1 MKCWEIKSTDKLKK
15 GDVFLERN
23 LSLVLICRDFSIT
36 VVNHKKFYY
45 DSEFFMENRK
55 FFIHSDT
62 AYRKVQK

>member
-1 MKCWEIKSTDKLKK
+1 MNCQEIKSTDKLKR

-23 LSLVLICRDFSIT
+23 CSLVLVCKDFSIT
-36 VVNHKKFYY
+36 VVNHRRFYY
-45 DSEFFMENRK
+45 DSKYFMENRK